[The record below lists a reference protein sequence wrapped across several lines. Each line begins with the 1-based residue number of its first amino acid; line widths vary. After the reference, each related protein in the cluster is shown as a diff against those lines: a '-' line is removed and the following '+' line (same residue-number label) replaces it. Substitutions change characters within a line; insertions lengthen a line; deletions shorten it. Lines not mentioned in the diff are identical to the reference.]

1 MAETN
6 HSSHREG
13 AMSIVFSEIA
23 KTFSL
28 HTSKTTYQLKI
39 GNLNYVNHLYY
50 GATIHDEDLSY
61 LIRRYD
67 RGFSGNPYDS
77 LKERT
82 FSLDAQ
88 PQEFTTQQQG
98 DFRINSIEVQNP
110 DGSFSF
116 DGRYIAHKIYP
127 GAFTLKGL
135 PTAFATDKDTVDTL
149 EIVLEDA
156 VTKVQVTLLY
166 SVFEEADIIM
176 RAARVHNGGT
186 GEIALKRIMS
196 LNMDYMNGG
205 NLDIISLPG
214 RYGQERQVERQ
225 PLTHHVHKIR
235 SGRGISSH
243 QQNPFIALVEKEAN
257 EEYGSCYGF
266 ALMYSGSFLAE
277 AELDQ
282 YDQARLVLGV
292 NDRLFSY
299 QVAPGEDFDTP
310 AVLMTYTHKGLTAMS
325 RNYHNFFRNNLNKSK
340 FVRDIRRPVLIN
352 TWEAAF
358 FDFDDVK
365 LIEIA
370 KAAKGMGVEMIVM
383 DDGWF
388 GKRDDDNSGLGDWYV
403 NEKKIKCGLTELV
416 RQINDLGM
424 KFGIWFEPEMVSED
438 SDLFRSHPDWVME
451 IPGRHAVRSRNQLV
465 LDVSRKEVQDYLIT
479 SINAILDSANIYYVK
494 WDINRA
500 ITDLWSNAL
509 PAGHQGEVSHRY
521 VLGLYRVMD
530 GIIKTHPDI
539 MFEGCAGGGGR
550 FDSAMLTY
558 FVQYWSSDNTKP
570 LDNLKLHY
578 GSSFLYPLCTMG
590 AHVSQ
595 ASSMVPLETKAAIAM
610 CGTFGYELDATK
622 LGPDEVAVCKKMSD
636 LYLKYYDIN
645 FFGDYYRLAN
655 PFENVNL
662 VAWECVS
669 KDKKEALLTVVTVNL
684 TVNGP
689 QEYIHCRGLAPDSL
703 YQVEKEGSGVVLTA
717 SGMALMHAGI
727 PIPREIPEFTA
738 FMYHLKSL

>member
-1 MAETN
+1 
-6 HSSHREG
+6 
-13 AMSIVFSEIA
+13 MSVIFNEEQ

-28 HTSKTTYQLKI
+28 HTRKTTYQLKI

-50 GATIHDEDLSY
+50 GATIRDEDLSY

-98 DFRINSIEVQNP
+98 DFRINSIEVQNT

-116 DGRYIAHKIYP
+116 DGRYVSHEIMKGPFAL
-127 GAFTLKGL
+127 TGL
-135 PTAFATDKDTVDTL
+135 PTAFATENDTVDTL
-149 EIVLEDA
+149 KLVIEDA
-156 VTKVQVTLLY
+156 VTRVKVTLLY
-166 SVFEEADIIM
+166 SVFEESDIIM
-176 RAARVHNGGT
+176 RAARVHNGGS
-186 GEIALKRIMS
+186 GEISLKRIMS
-196 LNMDYMNGG
+196 VNMDFMNGS
-205 NLDIISLPG
+205 NLDLLSLPG

-243 QQNPFIALVEKEAN
+243 QQNPFIALVDKQAN

-282 YDQARLVLGV
+282 YDQVRLVMGV

-299 QVAPGEDFDTP
+299 RLAPGEDFDTP
-310 AVLMTYTHKGLTAMS
+310 AVLMTYTHKGLTRMS
-325 RNYHNFFRNNLNKSK
+325 HNYHHFFRHNLNHSK
-340 FVRDIRRPVLIN
+340 FVRDVRRPVLIN

-358 FDFDDVK
+358 FDFDDEK
-365 LIEIA
+365 LVDIA
-370 KAAKGMGVEMIVM
+370 KAAKDMGVEMIVM

-388 GKRDDDNSGLGDWYV
+388 GKRDDDNSGLGDWFV
-403 NEKKIKCGLTELV
+403 NEKKIRCGLTELV

-438 SDLFRSHPDWVME
+438 SDLFRAHPDWVME

-465 LDVSRKEVQDYLIT
+465 LDVGRKEVQDYLIE
-479 SINAILDSANIYYVK
+479 SINRILDSANIYYVK

-500 ITDLWSNAL
+500 ITDLWSNVL
-509 PAGHQGEVSHRY
+509 PAERQGEVSHRY

-550 FDSAMLTY
+550 FDPAMLTY

-578 GSSFLYPLCTMG
+578 GSSFLYPVCTMG
-590 AHVSQ
+590 AHVSA
-595 ASSMVPLETKAAIAM
+595 ASPMVPLETKAAIAM

-622 LGPDEVAVCKKMSD
+622 LKEEDIRACRKMSD
-636 LYLKYYDIN
+636 LYRKYYDIN

-655 PFENVNL
+655 PFEQVNL
-662 VAWECVS
+662 VAWETVA
-669 KDKKEALLTVVTVNL
+669 KDKSEALVTVITVNL

-689 QEYIHCRGLAPDSL
+689 QEYIRLRGLQPDRL
-703 YQVEKEGSGVVLTA
+703 YSVDGDGNGMTA
-717 SGMALMHAGI
+717 TGMALMHAGI
-727 PIPREIPEFTA
+727 PIPREIPDFTA
-738 FMYHLKSL
+738 FIYHLRAAD

>member
-1 MAETN
+1 MA
-6 HSSHREG
+6 
-13 AMSIVFSEIA
+13 IVYNENR

-28 HTSKTTYQLKI
+28 HTAKTTYQLKV
-39 GNLNYVNHLYY
+39 GNLNYVKHLYY
-50 GATIHDEDLSY
+50 GASIRDEDLIW
-61 LIRRYD
+61 LVRRYD

-98 DFRINSIEVQNP
+98 DFRINSIEVQNA

-116 DGRYIAHKIYP
+116 NGRYVSHRMYKGP
-127 GAFTLKGL
+127 FTLQGM
-135 PTAFATDKDTVDTL
+135 PTAFATDRDTVDTL
-149 EIVLEDA
+149 EIVIEDA
-156 VTKVQVTLLY
+156 VTKVRVTLLY

-186 GEIALKRIMS
+186 GEISLKRIMS
-196 LNMDYMNGG
+196 LNMDFMNGRD
-205 NLDIISLPG
+205 LDLISLPG

-225 PLTHHVHKIR
+225 LLTHHVHKIR

-243 QQNPFIALVEKEAN
+243 QQNPFIALAERTTTEDFGA
-257 EEYGSCYGF
+257 CYGF

-277 AELDQ
+277 VELDQ
-282 YDQARLVLGV
+282 YDQARLVMGI

-299 QVAPGEDFDTP
+299 PVAPGEDFDTP
-310 AVLMTYTHKGLTAMS
+310 AVLMTYTHKGLARMS
-325 RNYHNFFRNNLNKSK
+325 HNYHHFFRNNLNRSK
-340 FVRDIRRPVLIN
+340 FVRDVRRPVLIN

-358 FDFDDVK
+358 FNFDDEK

-388 GKRDDDNSGLGDWYV
+388 GKRDDDNSGLGDWVV

-438 SDLFRSHPDWVME
+438 SDLFRAHPDWAME

-465 LDVSRKEVQDYLIT
+465 LDVGRKEVQDYLIE
-479 SINAILDSANIYYVK
+479 SVNRILDSANIYYVK

-509 PAGHQGEVSHRY
+509 PGDRQGEVSHRY
-521 VLGLYRVMD
+521 VLGLYRIMD

-550 FDSAMLTY
+550 FDPAMLTY

-578 GSSFLYPLCTMG
+578 GSSFLYPVCTMG
-590 AHVSQ
+590 AHVSE
-595 ASSMVPLETKAAIAM
+595 ASPMVPFETKAAIAM

-622 LGPDEVAVCKKMSD
+622 LKKKEIRTCKKMSD
-636 LYLKYYDIN
+636 LYHKYYDLN

-655 PFENVNL
+655 PFEQVNL
-662 VAWECVS
+662 VAWESVAR
-669 KDKKEALLTVVTVNL
+669 DKSEALVTVVTVNL

-689 QEYIHCRGLAPDSL
+689 QEYIKCKGLASDRH
-703 YQVEKEGSGVVLTA
+703 YVVERDGMQLVTA
-717 SGMALMHAGI
+717 TGMALMHAGI

-738 FMYHLKSL
+738 FIYHLTAVD

>member
-1 MAETN
+1 MA
-6 HSSHREG
+6 
-13 AMSIVFSEIA
+13 IVYNE
-23 KTFSL
+23 KKQTFSL
-28 HTSKTTYQLKI
+28 HTAKTTYQLKI

-50 GATIHDEDLSY
+50 GATIRDEDLSY

-77 LKERT
+77 LRERT

-98 DFRINSIEVQNP
+98 DFRINSIEVQNS

-116 DGRYIAHKIYP
+116 NGRYVSHKICDGP
-127 GAFTLKGL
+127 FTLNGL
-135 PTAFATDKDTVDTL
+135 PTAFATDRDTVHTL
-149 EIVLEDA
+149 ELTIEDA
-156 VTKVQVTLLY
+156 ITSVQVTLLY
-166 SVFEEADIIM
+166 SVFEESDIIM
-176 RAARVHNGGT
+176 RAARVSNNGT
-186 GEIALKRIMS
+186 GRIDLKRIMS
-196 LNMDYMNGG
+196 INMDYMNGST
-205 NLDIISLPG
+205 LDLISLPG

-243 QQNPFIALVEKEAN
+243 QQNPFIALVERTADEDH
-257 EEYGSCYGF
+257 GSCYGF

-282 YDQARLVLGV
+282 YDQARLVMGI

-299 QVAPGEDFDTP
+299 PVEPGETFDTP
-310 AVLMTYTHKGLTAMS
+310 AVLMTYTHKGLAKMS
-325 RNYHNFFRNNLNKSK
+325 HNFHHFFRRNLNRSK
-340 FVRDIRRPVLIN
+340 FVRDVRRPVLIN

-358 FDFDDVK
+358 FDFDDEKLVK
-365 LIEIA
+365 IA
-370 KAAKGMGVEMIVM
+370 KSAKDMGVEMIVM

-403 NEKKIKCGLTELV
+403 NENKIKCGLTELV
-416 RQINDLGM
+416 RQVNDLGM
-424 KFGIWFEPEMVSED
+424 KFGMWFEPEMVSED
-438 SDLFRSHPDWVME
+438 SDLFRAHPDWVME

-465 LDVSRKEVQDYLIT
+465 LDVGRKEVQDYLIE
-479 SINAILDSANIYYVK
+479 SINRILDSANIYYVK
-494 WDINRA
+494 WDLNRA

-509 PAGHQGEVSHRY
+509 PADKQGEVSHRY
-521 VLGLYRVMD
+521 VLGLYRVLD
-530 GIIKTHPDI
+530 GIVRTHPDI

-550 FDSAMLTY
+550 FDPAMLTY

-578 GSSFLYPLCTMG
+578 GSSFLYPVCTMG

-595 ASSMVPLETKAAIAM
+595 ASPMVPFETKAAIAM

-622 LGPDEVAVCKKMSD
+622 LKKKEIKACKKMSA
-636 LYLKYYDIN
+636 LYHKYYDLN

-655 PFENVNL
+655 PFEQVNL
-662 VAWECVS
+662 VAWETVA
-669 KDKKEALLTVVTVNL
+669 KDKSEALVTVITVNL

-689 QEYIHCRGLAPDSL
+689 QEYIKCKGLDRDR
-703 YQVEKEGSGVVLTA
+703 YYRVENSVGPQGGSGSEELVAT
-717 SGMALMHAGI
+717 GMALMHAGL

-738 FMYHLKSL
+738 FIYHLVAL

>member
-1 MAETN
+1 
-6 HSSHREG
+6 
-13 AMSIVFSEIA
+13 MSIIFNEKK

-28 HTSKTTYQLKI
+28 HTAKTTYQLKI
-39 GNLNYVNHLYY
+39 GNLNYVKHLYY
-50 GATIHDEDLSY
+50 GATIHDEDLIY

-98 DFRINSIEVQNP
+98 DFRINSIEVQNG

-116 DGRYIAHKIYP
+116 DGRYVSHRIYP
-127 GAFTLKGL
+127 GAFSLKGL
-135 PTAFATDKDTVDTL
+135 PTAFARDRDTVDTL
-149 EIVLEDA
+149 ELTLEDA
-156 VTKVQVTLLY
+156 VTKVRVTLLY

-176 RAARVHNGGT
+176 RAARVHNGGEKT
-186 GEIALKRIMS
+186 IALKRIMS
-196 LNMDYMNGG
+196 LNMDYMNGRD
-205 NLDIISLPG
+205 LDLISLPG

-243 QQNPFIALVEKEAN
+243 QQNPFIALAEHQAN
-257 EEYGSCYGF
+257 EEYGACYGF
-266 ALMYSGSFLAE
+266 ALMYSGSFVAE
-277 AELDQ
+277 VELDQ
-282 YDQARLVLGV
+282 YDQARLVMGI

-299 QVAPGEDFDTP
+299 DVAPGEDFDTP
-310 AVLMTYTHKGLTAMS
+310 AVLMTYTHKGLARMS
-325 RNYHNFFRNNLNKSK
+325 HNYHHFFRNNLNRSK

-365 LIEIA
+365 LVEIA
-370 KAAKGMGVEMIVM
+370 KAAKDMGVEMIVM

-403 NEKKIKCGLTELV
+403 NEKKIRCGLTDLV

-438 SDLFRSHPDWVME
+438 SDLFRAHPDWAME

-465 LDVSRKEVQDYLIT
+465 LDVSRKEVQDYLIE
-479 SINAILDSANIYYVK
+479 SINRILDSANIYYVK

-500 ITDLWSNAL
+500 ITDLWSNVL
-509 PAGHQGEVSHRY
+509 PADRQGEVSHRY

-550 FDSAMLTY
+550 FDPAMLTY

-578 GSSFLYPLCTMG
+578 GSSFIYPISTMG
-590 AHVSQ
+590 AHVSE
-595 ASSMVPLETKAAIAM
+595 ASPMVPIETKAAIAM
-610 CGTFGYELDATK
+610 CGTFGYELDATR
-622 LGPDEVAVCKKMSD
+622 LGRKEVEACRKMSG
-636 LYLKYYDIN
+636 LYRKYYRLN

-655 PFENVNL
+655 PFDQVNL
-662 VAWECVS
+662 VAWETVA
-669 KDKKEALLTVVTVNL
+669 KDRKEALVTVITVNL

-689 QEYIHCRGLAPDSL
+689 QEYIRCKGLEKDTL
-703 YQVEKEGSGVVLTA
+703 YRVEGGGSDLVV

-738 FMYHLKSL
+738 FLYHLKAIED

>member
-1 MAETN
+1 
-6 HSSHREG
+6 
-13 AMSIVFSEIA
+13 MSIVFHENR

-28 HTSKTTYQLKI
+28 HTARTTYQLKI
-39 GNLNYVNHLYY
+39 GNLNYVKHLYY
-50 GATIHDEDLSY
+50 GATIRDEDLVY

-98 DFRINSIEVQNP
+98 DFRINSIEVQNA

-116 DGRYIAHKIYP
+116 NGRYVSHRMYRGP
-127 GAFTLKGL
+127 FTLQGL
-135 PTAFATDKDTVDTL
+135 PTAFATDHDTVDTL
-149 EIVLEDA
+149 ELTIEDA
-156 VTKVQVTLLY
+156 VTRVQVTLLY

-176 RAARVHNGGT
+176 RAARVRNAGDDTIH
-186 GEIALKRIMS
+186 LKRIMS
-196 LNMDYMNGG
+196 LNMDYMNGQ
-205 NLDIISLPG
+205 NLDLISLPG

-243 QQNPFIALVEKEAN
+243 QQNPFIALVDRTAN

-282 YDQARLVLGV
+282 YDQARLVMGI

-299 QVAPGEDFDTP
+299 PVAPGEEFDTP
-310 AVLMTYTHKGLTAMS
+310 AVLMTYTHKGLARMS
-325 RNYHNFFRNNLNKSK
+325 HNYHDFFRTNLNRSK
-340 FVRDIRRPVLIN
+340 FIREVRRPVLLN

-358 FDFDDVK
+358 FDFDDRK

-370 KAAKGMGVEMIVM
+370 RAAKGMGVEMIVM

-403 NEKKIKCGLTELV
+403 NEKKIRCGLTELV

-438 SDLFRSHPDWVME
+438 SDLFRTHPDWAME

-465 LDVSRKEVQDYLIT
+465 LDVGRKEVQDYLIK
-479 SINAILDSANIYYVK
+479 SINRILDSANIYYVK

-509 PAGHQGEVSHRY
+509 PPERQGEVSHRY

-550 FDSAMLTY
+550 FDTAMLTY

-578 GSSFLYPLCTMG
+578 GSSFLYPVCTMG
-590 AHVSQ
+590 AHVSA
-595 ASSMVPLETKAAIAM
+595 ASPMVPFETKAAIAM
-610 CGTFGYELDATK
+610 CGTFGYELDATRLK
-622 LGPDEVAVCKKMSD
+622 KKEIRICKKMSD
-636 LYLKYYDIN
+636 LYHKYYDLN
-645 FFGDYYRLAN
+645 FFGDYYRLAD
-655 PFENVNL
+655 PFEQVNL
-662 VAWECVS
+662 VAWESVA
-669 KDKKEALLTVVTVNL
+669 KDKREALVTVITVNL

-689 QEYIHCRGLAPDSL
+689 QEYIKCKALEPNTYYRVEGDGNGL
-703 YQVEKEGSGVVLTA
+703 VA
-717 SGMALMHAGI
+717 SGMALMHAGL

-738 FMYHLKSL
+738 FIYHLKAVED

>member
-1 MAETN
+1 MA
-6 HSSHREG
+6 
-13 AMSIVFSEIA
+13 IVFNEDK

-28 HTSKTTYQLKI
+28 HTVKTTYQLKI
-39 GNLNYVNHLYY
+39 GHLKYINHLYY
-50 GATIHDEDLSY
+50 GATIRDEDLSY

-77 LKERT
+77 LRERT

-98 DFRINSIEVQNP
+98 DFRINSIEVQNA

-116 DGRYIAHKIYP
+116 NGRYVSHKMYK
-127 GAFTLKGL
+127 GAFTLNGL
-135 PTAFATDKDTVDTL
+135 PAAFARDEDTVDTL
-149 EIVLEDA
+149 ELVIEDA

-166 SVFEEADIIM
+166 SVFEEANIIM
-176 RAARVHNGGT
+176 RAARVHNGGQGT
-186 GEIALKRIMS
+186 IHLKRIMS
-196 LNMDYMNGG
+196 LNMDWMNGQ
-205 NLDIISLPG
+205 NLDLISLPG

-243 QQNPFIALVEKEAN
+243 QQNPFIALVERTTN
-257 EEYGSCYGF
+257 EEYGACYGF

-282 YDQARLVLGV
+282 YDQARLVMGV

-299 QVAPGEDFDTP
+299 AVDPGEDFDTP
-310 AVLMTYTHKGLTAMS
+310 AVLMTYTHKGLAQMS
-325 RNYHNFFRNNLNKSK
+325 HNYHDFFRNNLNRSK
-340 FVRDIRRPVLIN
+340 FVKDVQRPILIN

-358 FDFDDVK
+358 FTFDDVK
-365 LIEIA
+365 LVEIA

-388 GKRDDDNSGLGDWYV
+388 GKRDDDNSGLGDWFV
-403 NEKKIKCGLTELV
+403 NENKIKCGLPALV
-416 RQINDLGM
+416 KQINDLGM

-438 SDLFRSHPDWVME
+438 SDLFRAHPDWVME
-451 IPGRHAVRSRNQLV
+451 IPGRNAVRSRNQLV
-465 LDVSRKEVQDYLIT
+465 LDVGRTEVQDYLIQ
-479 SINAILDSANIYYVK
+479 SINRILDSANIYYVK

-500 ITDLWSNAL
+500 ITDLWSNVL
-509 PAGHQGEVSHRY
+509 PAERQGEVSHRY

-550 FDSAMLTY
+550 FDPAMLTY

-578 GSSFLYPLCTMG
+578 GSSFLYPVSTMG
-590 AHVSQ
+590 AHVSA
-595 ASSMVPLETKAAIAM
+595 ASPMVPLETKAAIAM

-622 LGPDEVAVCKKMSD
+622 LKKKEIKVCKQMSD
-636 LYLKYYDIN
+636 LYHKYY
-645 FFGDYYRLAN
+645 
-655 PFENVNL
+655 NL
-662 VAWECVS
+662 
-669 KDKKEALLTVVTVNL
+669 N
-684 TVNGP
+684 
-689 QEYIHCRGLAPDSL
+689 
-703 YQVEKEGSGVVLTA
+703 
-717 SGMALMHAGI
+717 
-727 PIPREIPEFTA
+727 
-738 FMYHLKSL
+738 

>member
-1 MAETN
+1 
-6 HSSHREG
+6 
-13 AMSIVFSEIA
+13 MSILYN
-23 KTFSL
+23 KDKKNFSL
-28 HTSKTTYQLKI
+28 HTAKSTYQLKI

-50 GATIHDEDLSY
+50 GGTIFDEDLPY

-98 DFRINSIEVQNP
+98 DFRINSIEVQNS

-116 DGRYIAHKIYP
+116 DGRYVSHTIYQGP
-127 GAFTLKGL
+127 FTLTGL
-135 PTAFATDKDTVDTL
+135 PTAFATKNDTVDTL
-149 EIVLEDA
+149 ELVIEDA
-156 VTKVQVTLLY
+156 VSKVRVTLLY

-176 RAARVHNGGT
+176 RAARVHNGGEKT
-186 GEIALKRIMS
+186 INLKRIMS
-196 LNMDYMNGG
+196 LNIDYMNGSH
-205 NLDIISLPG
+205 LDLVSLPG

-225 PLTHHVHKIR
+225 QLTHHVHKIR

-243 QQNPFIALVEKEAN
+243 QQNPFVALVDRRTS

-277 AELDQ
+277 VELDQ
-282 YDQARLVLGV
+282 YDQARLVMGI
-292 NDRLFSY
+292 NDRLFSFP
-299 QVAPGEDFDTP
+299 VEPGDDFDTP
-310 AVLMTYTHKGLTAMS
+310 AVLMTYTHKGLTGMS
-325 RNYHNFFRNNLNKSK
+325 RIFHDFFRNNLNDSK
-340 FVRDIRRPVLIN
+340 FVKDVKRPILIN

-365 LIEIA
+365 LVEIA

-403 NEKKIKCGLTELV
+403 NEKKIKCGLNELV
-416 RQINDLGM
+416 RQINSLGM

-438 SDLFRSHPDWVME
+438 SDLFRAHPDWVME
-451 IPGRHAVRSRNQLV
+451 IPGRKAVRSRNQLV
-465 LDVSRKEVQDYLIT
+465 LDVGRKEVQDYLIE
-479 SINAILDSANIYYVK
+479 SINRILDSANIYYVK
-494 WDINRA
+494 WDHNRA
-500 ITDLWSNAL
+500 ITDLWSNVL
-509 PAGHQGEVSHRY
+509 PADRQGEVSHRY

-550 FDSAMLTY
+550 FDCAMLTY

-578 GSSFLYPLCTMG
+578 GSSFLYPVCTMG
-590 AHVSQ
+590 AHVSE
-595 ASSMVPLETKAAIAM
+595 ASPMVPIETKAAIAM
-610 CGTFGYELDATK
+610 CGTFGYELDATALSK
-622 LGPDEVAVCKKMSD
+622 EEIETCRRMSE
-636 LYLKYYDIN
+636 LYHKYYDVN
-645 FFGDYYRLAN
+645 FFGDYYRLTN
-655 PFENVNL
+655 PYEPVNL
-662 VAWECVS
+662 VAWESVS
-669 KDKKEALLTVVTVNL
+669 KDKREALVTVITVSL

-689 QEYIHCRGLAPDSL
+689 QEYIKCRGLDRNRR
-703 YQVEKEGSGVVLTA
+703 YRIEREGVMLEA

-727 PIPREIPEFTA
+727 PIPREVPEFTA
-738 FMYHLKSL
+738 FIYHLTAVD